1 MNSKFEG
8 DPIDLLPSGKQSWQ
22 APSNIALIKYWGKYG
37 TQLPKNTSLSFT
49 LQNSRTTTEI
59 SYEPLL
65 KKGDKVSFEFLFEG
79 KVKYDFHPKLEQF
92 FTRILPYQPFLK
104 GLHLQISSSNSFP
117 HSSGIASSASAYAA
131 LSACLVAIEASCFP
145 EKPAAYWNQKM
156 SFLARLGS
164 GSAARSISGP
174 MMLWGAHTSFPESA
188 NEYAIPFQDSLHACF
203 HDFQDCIL
211 LVDKGQKKVSSTLG
225 HGLMEN
231 HAYATAR
238 FEQAQQNTEKLA
250 TALVSGDLTAFIQI
264 VESEALT
271 LHAMM
276 QTSNPYFIL
285 MRPNTLHIIEAIWSF
300 REVTNVPLCF
310 TLDAGANVHLLYPKQ
325 ESEKV
330 LDFIQSE
337 LVSYCQAGE
346 YILDCVGQGAKKS

>member
-1 MNSKFEG
+1 MNTKFLCP
-8 DPIDLLPSGKQSWQ
+8 PIDALPSGKQRWQ

-49 LQNSRTTTEI
+49 LEKSRTTTEI
-59 SYEPLL
+59 SYVPLS
-65 KKGDKVSFEFLFEG
+65 KRGDEVSFEFLFEG
-79 KVKYDFHPKLEQF
+79 KPQPDFHPKLESF
-92 FTRILPYQPFLK
+92 FARILPYQSFLK

-145 EKPAAYWNQKM
+145 ERSTAYWKQKI
-156 SFLARLGS
+156 SFMARLGS

-174 MMLWGAHTSFPESA
+174 MMLWGTHASFPESS
-188 NEYAIPFQDSLHACF
+188 NEYAIPFEGSLHASF
-203 HDFQDCIL
+203 RDFQDCIL

-231 HAYATAR
+231 HAYAAAR
-238 FEQAQQNTEKLA
+238 FQQAQQNTEKLA
-250 TALVSGDLTAFIQI
+250 SALVSGNLTTFTQI

-285 MRPNTLHIIEAIWSF
+285 MRPNTLHIIEAIWAF
-300 REVTNVPLCF
+300 REATQIPLCF
-310 TLDAGANVHLLYPKQ
+310 TLDAGANVHLLYPRK
-325 ESEKV
+325 ESKKV
-330 LDFIQSE
+330 LEFIQSE

-346 YILDCVGQGAKKS
+346 YIMDCVGQGAKKS